1 MAESGEIRLERVPSR
16 LSDPGALR
24 GSNHPSTRHE
34 IFSNMPPAIVYTDM
48 ADSANVQGSVF
59 ADKRFFIVQRVPQR
73 SHYISLVESNGG
85 RVVKLEAQADYL
97 IADHMRHDAPA
108 GSLSYKFIEESIK
121 QGEMSED
128 ESAFLAGRRKSANPV
143 TTAVASSSKKSTR
156 TPFTDDDDKLLYKWV
171 HQAKDQGLATQG
183 NSLYQVLA
191 AHNPRHTYHSWRD
204 RYLKVLSTKPPP
216 GWESYP
222 DEDLPAIDSSI
233 ADIPSTALPRS
244 TAVNRSASLSAS
256 ATKSPS
262 KARVY
267 TPFTQEDD
275 ERLEAWA
282 RKQARLGASIN
293 GNAIYRELE
302 KRNPR
307 HTFHSWRD
315 RWVRHLSLR
324 EPVDEEEED
333 LEDAHLVN
341 EDHASARR
349 DPSPEPP
356 ISKPPVKR
364 STFRVPPGASASADS
379 PNNTTPRPDVPR
391 TTIFTKEKATKPT
404 SQPAAQIPVAA
415 REQLAAN
422 SVSPPT
428 ATASRPALTSK
439 NQANTPMVRTRNLSS
454 PVMSQQP
461 QPQQILTQASRQPI
475 CHRAIQADFGAQ
487 FHDDSAFTEEDFR
500 YLLRMALEIQNVC
513 VGRYQESW
521 INFANHNKT
530 HTAVEWRSF
539 YEKRVLPVALQK
551 EQDLEHLEEQG
562 DRGWIEFWEN
572 QGQPITTLPCIE
584 QNITSDIRPT
594 LTRATE
600 PEGESLSHASGAG
613 TTEQNEEMVDAVNH
627 AMKAERNSSSESAKR
642 KQQTSVNQVEEQ
654 PAAKRR
660 RTATPPSVPS
670 KILTLTETAQQLDAD
685 EVVSIAS
692 KETPSPSYDSDEE
705 EETFEDQAAEQ
716 LQREMAE
723 NKDSRHQLT
732 RANLARIQAEN
743 GSSEEKRGVDI
754 EEDDEEED
762 QADFATYLASML
774 PPSMKDKALETI
786 ETNDYQM
793 EQDDE
798 GEDDEDDED
807 DEDIIMSNQDEAA
820 LTYNPADREIDPDLD
835 NPSYQSSAEFRANN
849 SNIHLEAPPTQ
860 AWEVS
865 SAPSQS
871 QPRRQRLS
879 TQAIY
884 DAETQAFDAEIPLPP
899 PGNVEE
905 TQTYATANTD
915 SQILSTDEFWPWI
928 DAQTADGY
936 IEEDVIAAL
945 RQTSFNPK
953 LASVVLEAKAIGAEV
968 DIAGVWTE
976 EEDKIVEGGDARA
989 MTRLAN
995 KHGRDSVAKRLQFLR
1010 DWRHDEAIAMQGE

>member
-1 MAESGEIRLERVPSR
+1 
-16 LSDPGALR
+16 
-24 GSNHPSTRHE
+24 
-34 IFSNMPPAIVYTDM
+34 MPPAIVYTDM

-59 ADKRFFIVQRVPQR
+59 ADKNFFIVQRVPQR

-121 QGEMSED
+121 QGEMPED

-171 HQAKDQGLATQG
+171 HNAKEEGLATQG

-204 RYLKVLSTKPPP
+204 RYLKVLSTRPPP

-233 ADIPSTALPRS
+233 ADIPSTAVPRS
-244 TAVNRSASLSAS
+244 TAVNRSASRSAS

-262 KARVY
+262 KA
-267 TPFTQEDD
+267 QDD
-275 ERLEAWA
+275 EELEAWV
-282 RKQARLGASIN
+282 RKQAGLGASIN
-293 GNAIYRELE
+293 GNAIYKELE

-324 EPVDEEEED
+324 DPVDEEEED
-333 LEDAHLVN
+333 LEDAHPVD

-379 PNNTTPRPDVPR
+379 SKNTTPRPDIPR
-391 TTIFTKEKATKPT
+391 TTVSTKEKATKPT
-404 SQPAAQIPVAA
+404 SQAAAQSPVAA
-415 REQLAAN
+415 REQLAMDT
-422 SVSPPT
+422 VSPPT
-428 ATASRPALTSK
+428 ATASRPAVTSK
-439 NQANTPMVRTRNLSS
+439 NQANTPMARTRNLSS

-461 QPQQILTQASRQPI
+461 QPQQIHTQASRPPI
-475 CHRAIQADFGAQ
+475 RHRAIQADFGAQ
-487 FHDDSAFTEEDFR
+487 FHDDSTFTEEDSK

-521 INFANHNKT
+521 INFANHNKN
-530 HTAVEWRSF
+530 HTA
-539 YEKRVLPVALQK
+539 
-551 EQDLEHLEEQG
+551 QDLEHLKEQG
-562 DRGWIEFWEN
+562 DKGWIEFWEH

-584 QNITSDIRPT
+584 QNITSDIRPAPI
-594 LTRATE
+594 RATE
-600 PEGESLSHASGAG
+600 PEGESLPHASGAG
-613 TTEQNEEMVDAVNH
+613 STEQNEEVVDTVNH
-627 AMKAERNSSSESAKR
+627 AVKARRNGSSESVKR
-642 KQQTSVNQVEEQ
+642 KQQISVDGVEEQ
-654 PAAKRR
+654 PPSKRR

-670 KILTLTETAQQLDAD
+670 KILTPAETTEQLDAD

-692 KETPSPSYDSDEE
+692 KDTPSPSYHSDEE
-705 EETFEDQAAEQ
+705 EETSEDQAAEQ
-716 LQREMAE
+716 LRREMAE

-743 GSSEEKRGVDI
+743 GSSEEKRGLDI

-774 PPSMKDKALETI
+774 PPGMKDKALETI
-786 ETNDYQM
+786 ETNDHQM

-798 GEDDEDDED
+798 GEEDED

-820 LTYNPADREIDPDLD
+820 LNYNPADREIDPDLD

-860 AWEVS
+860 AWDVS

-871 QPRRQRLS
+871 QPQRQRLS

-884 DAETQAFDAEIPLPP
+884 DAETQAFDAEIPSPP

-905 TQTYATANTD
+905 TQSYATANTD

-928 DAQTADGY
+928 DAQTAAGY
-936 IEEDVIAAL
+936 IEEDVISAL

-953 LASVVLEAKAIGAEV
+953 LASVVLEAKARGAEL

-976 EEDKIVEGGDARA
+976 EEDKMVEGRDGRA
-989 MTRLAN
+989 LRKLQN
-995 KHGRDSVAKRLQFLR
+995 KHGAVRVDKRLQFLS
-1010 DWRHDEAIAMQGE
+1010 DWRNDEKIANQGE